1 MINSASSPE
10 PCSDDPVKVQAFQ
23 RFVGWVFVL
32 TGLGFTIAWLL
43 LPLDVANPVAM
54 TCLVAGM
61 IITVSATL
69 RLKRASRLRT
79 N

>member
-1 MINSASSPE
+1 MEALSAAH
-10 PCSDDPVKVQAFQ
+10 CSGDPARGQAFQ

-54 TCLVAGM
+54 TCLVVGM